1 MSELVEFSVFH
12 LPGGIIKDSSVWLDG
27 ARPPP
32 KSVFK
37 NNMSLTNSKI

>member
-1 MSELVEFSVFH
+1 
-12 LPGGIIKDSSVWLDG
+12 LPSRGISKDPNVWLDG

-32 KSVFK
+32 RYVFN